1 MEKERFLIMKRKE
14 FIDFIISERVSILF
28 QQYGMSHE
36 KKSDQEDF
44 EKSLELYIEGKQTAE
59 GLKEKWEQMFLERG
73 EFEEHL
79 YREGVKDGIQ
89 LLRYLWEN

>member
-1 MEKERFLIMKRKE
+1 M
-14 FIDFIISERVSILF
+14 
-28 QQYGMSHE
+28 
-36 KKSDQEDF
+36 
-44 EKSLELYIEGKQTAE
+44 
-59 GLKEKWEQMFLERG
+59 EQMFLERG